1 MRLRLGNKHHL
12 RKSAD
17 RKAQVRKALF
27 AHRTDLCFSI
37 CRFSQ
42 VVFIPQAQPHA
53 QSLFLF
59 PIVFGINLILCVGV
73 WVGWKFWVWEGVCSI
88 RCVFRE
94 LNKNNV
100 FSCFTE
106 NACLCMLQ

>member
-1 MRLRLGNKHHL
+1 MCAFVHAYGRTWVGWRFGG
-12 RKSAD
+12 RAVSM
-17 RKAQVRKALF
+17 VRGGF
-27 AHRTDLCFSI
+27 Y
-37 CRFSQ
+37 
-42 VVFIPQAQPHA
+42 
-53 QSLFLF
+53 
-59 PIVFGINLILCVGV
+59 LILCVGV